1 VSNRIAFPRAARRRS
16 AASALVAL
24 AVALGGCGYALVG
37 HGSNVPESIRSVYI
51 APLVNRTQ
59 RSQVD
64 QILTRAIADE
74 MVTRRRFAVVNG
86 LDGADAELSGEVV
99 GFGLTPVSFDQQGRA
114 TEYEISITVSVKFRR
129 TDRDEVIWSN
139 DRYLFRENY
148 PVDPSRTDYLDRENQ
163 AIEDASKRFAETMIS
178 DLLEGF

>member
-1 VSNRIAFPRAARRRS
+1 VSERMRSTVPSVIALAVLA
-16 AASALVAL
+16 ALVAT
-24 AVALGGCGYALVG
+24 LGGCGYALVG

-86 LDGADAELSGEVV
+86 REGSDAELAGEVV
-99 GFGLTPVSFDQQGRA
+99 AFGLTPVSFDEQGRA
-114 TEYEISITVSVKFRR
+114 TEYEVSITVAVQFKRLD
-129 TDRDEVIWSN
+129 TDEVIWKN
-139 DRYLFRENY
+139 DRYLFRQNY
-148 PVDPSRTDYLDRENQ
+148 RVDPSQTDYLDRENQ
-163 AIEDASKRFAETMIS
+163 AVEDAAKQFAVTMIS

>member
-1 VSNRIAFPRAARRRS
+1 
-16 AASALVAL
+16 VAL
-24 AVALGGCGYALVG
+24 LAALALCAGGCGYALVG
-37 HGSNVPESIRSVYI
+37 HGSNVPESIQAVYI

-64 QILTRAIADE
+64 QFLTQAIADE
-74 MVTRRRFAVVNG
+74 MVTRRRFTVVNG
-86 LDGADAELSGEVV
+86 REGADAELSGEVV
-99 GFGLTPVSFDQQGRA
+99 AFGVTPVSFDGEGRA
-114 TEYEISITVSVKFRR
+114 TEYEISITAAVEFRR
-129 TDRDEVIWSN
+129 LDRDEVIWEN

-163 AIEDASKRFAETMIS
+163 AIEDAAERFAETMVS